1 MRPSS
6 LQIIALIILAQLT
19 SMDGFLSAISCQR
32 TSNERPILRSV
43 RNHQNIHAVRTNEI
57 TQPNSPT
64 RTLTSPVPEIPHN
77 SSSFEEESSRGL
89 GRCLEH
95 SPALVL
101 NADYQPLSFMPLS
114 LWAWQDAMRAVL
126 SEKADVICEYED
138 LCIRSVSFTMK
149 LPSVIV
155 LRNYFHHQNFVPF
168 VTQKYVFLRDDY
180 ACQYCGKRF
189 PTTKLSIDHVVPR
202 KSGGKTSWNNVVT

>member
-1 MRPSS
+1 MTPSS
-6 LQIIALIILAQLT
+6 LQIITLIILAQLT
-19 SMDGFLSAISCQR
+19 SMDGFLSTLSSQR
-32 TSNERPILRSV
+32 TSNDRPILCSV
-43 RNHQNIHAVRTNEI
+43 RMHQNIHAIKTNER

-64 RTLTSPVPEIPHN
+64 KTLTSPDPVISQN
-77 SSSFEEESSRGL
+77 SSSFEEESGRGL
-89 GRCLEH
+89 GRSLEH

-126 SEKADVICEYED
+126 SEKADVICEYD
-138 LCIRSVSFTMK
+138 NLCIRSVSFTMK

-168 VTQKYVFLRDDY
+168 VTQKYIFLRDDY
-180 ACQYCGKRF
+180 ACQVRIL
-189 PTTKLSIDHVVPR
+189 PVTVV
-202 KSGGKTSWNNVVT
+202 